1 MLLQLKRE
9 SGGECALCKKM
20 NSENK
25 KSLNAVLQSLNVH
38 ILSLNA
44 IYSAVVS
51 GIKPLLVAPAATG
64 A

>member
-1 MLLQLKRE
+1 
-9 SGGECALCKKM
+9 M

-38 ILSLNA
+38 LLSLNA